1 MLAQPALRVARRLLL
16 VLALSVVGAA
26 AAPAIARARVSGEI
40 AYTYDQAWQSAV
52 RMLRVD
58 LQCPITDRDEELGFV
73 LFEYTSQG
81 RRYPGSLEIV
91 RSTDARGEEHLRVT
105 VQVPAMPSYVE
116 RMVFDRLARKLREDY
131 GDVRSR
137 RPPAAAPPEPPT
149 EQAPVEDEPSAPDA

>member
-91 RSTDARGEEHLRVT
+91 RSTDARGQEHLRVT
-105 VQVPAMPSYVE
+105 VQVPA
-116 RMVFDRLARKLREDY
+116 
-131 GDVRSR
+131 
-137 RPPAAAPPEPPT
+137 
-149 EQAPVEDEPSAPDA
+149 